1 MKKYLILAFLL
12 ISISSFSQNFTFNRA
27 FINGSFFKMKGEVDI
42 TDSTMSIT
50 TNGIPSLSKI
60 VLITKRENNK
70 QFKVVAENQ
79 TDLDIRIT
87 FSPNP
92 NIQKKEETFILL
104 TEAKDNFTK
113 QFMNVM
119 YYLIPK
125 AE

>member
-1 MKKYLILAFLL
+1 
-12 ISISSFSQNFTFNRA
+12 
-27 FINGSFFKMKGEVDI
+27 MKGEVDI

>member
-70 QFKVVAENQ
+70 QFKVVAEDQ